1 MKNIWIALV
10 LLLTVSA
17 CLPDK
22 KGKKD
27 PEPDLSGR
35 YAISRLVVDNAT
47 PPLNLSLPADLSDG
61 RRLSAVVVVSKLS
74 DTQIRFHIDTDVDGR
89 VEVGSNADV
98 TIQKAS
104 GRDYDLIKN
113 GNRNRVGFINGT
125 DFSIDVTQAGKR
137 TAIIAK
143 K

>member
-35 YAISRLVVDNAT
+35 YAVSRLISDDTT
-47 PPLNLSLPADLSDG
+47 PPVNLSLPVTLNDG

-74 DTQIRFHIDTDVDGR
+74 DTQIRFHIDTDLDGR
-89 VEVGSNADV
+89 VEVGSNADL

-104 GRDYDLIKN
+104 GRDYDLIEN
-113 GNRNRVGFINGT
+113 GNRVGFINGT
-125 DFSIDVTQAGKR
+125 DFSIDFTQAGKR
-137 TAIIAK
+137 TVITARK
-143 K
+143 